1 MNDEHANSS
10 VVRSLQR
17 KTRRYRKKHSSVIE
31 ESREIYPNPHW
42 DLRKERCRRRVVGS
56 KDPRRYNTGNSVK
69 TLLYRYNG
77 GTTEYREIFRQLSEA
92 TIGTAGNQPIHHCYN
107 IGLKVKR

>member
-17 KTRRYRKKHSSVIE
+17 KTRRYTKKHSSVIE

-42 DLRKERCRRRVVGS
+42 NLRKERCRRRVVGS
-56 KDPRRYNTGNSVK
+56 KDYRSYNTGNSVK
-69 TLLYRYNG
+69 TLL
-77 GTTEYREIFRQLSEA
+77 
-92 TIGTAGNQPIHHCYN
+92 
-107 IGLKVKR
+107 

>member
-10 VVRSLQR
+10 VVRSLQT

-42 DLRKERCRRRVVGS
+42 DLSKERCRQHVVGNKVHRS
-56 KDPRRYNTGNSVK
+56 YNTGNSVK
-69 TLLYRYNG
+69 TLL
-77 GTTEYREIFRQLSEA
+77 
-92 TIGTAGNQPIHHCYN
+92 
-107 IGLKVKR
+107 